1 MSFPEEHLSLTAIF
15 CFGTEYMGLY
25 CQYAGLAGKNCNC
38 VQNEAKS
45 GVPVRSKAERM
56 ASLAFPQVF
65 DNRKKRFCSYRQGGK
80 AQGHPETALASALI

>member
-1 MSFPEEHLSLTAIF
+1 MLALRGKTVIVPE
-15 CFGTEYMGLY
+15 
-25 CQYAGLAGKNCNC
+25 
-38 VQNEAKS
+38 NEAKS

-65 DNRKKRFCSYRQGGK
+65 DNRKKRFCSCRQGGK